1 MNGLATRNR
10 IRQATHTSVVRE
22 LDTRSKKRCHGDY
35 IVGAIGV
42 AGTIIIVL
50 WLLIEHLVKF
60 YGGSIA

>member
-22 LDTRSKKRCHGDY
+22 LDTRHKKRSRGGY
-35 IVGAIGV
+35 IVGAIGI

-50 WLLIEHLVKF
+50 WMLIEQLVKF